1 MPSIIPPRLTLML
14 IVAIVIYY
22 VIILSLLKH
31 KKLNM
36 KYTLLWLLTGLI
48 MLILVLFPQIM
59 VKFISLVGIT
69 SLMNGL
75 FITMIAFLIMLVMS
89 LTSIASRQAQRITK
103 LIQTQALL
111 EKRVRELEDKVDIDG
126 ELSSDKEN

>member
-14 IVAIVIYY
+14 IVAIIIYY

-111 EKRVRELEDKVDIDG
+111 EKRVRELENKVDIDG

>member
-111 EKRVRELEDKVDIDG
+111 EKRVRELENKVDIDG

>member
-1 MPSIIPPRLTLML
+1 MHIIPPRLTLIL
-14 IVAIVIYY
+14 IVAIIIYY

-36 KYTLLWLLTGLI
+36 KYTLLWLFTGLI
-48 MLILVLFPQIM
+48 MLILVLFPHIM
-59 VKFISLVGIT
+59 VRFIALLGIT
-69 SLMNGL
+69 DLMNGL

-111 EKRVRELEDKVDIDG
+111 EKRVRELEDKVDIDC
-126 ELSSDKEN
+126 ELGSDEEK

>member
-48 MLILVLFPQIM
+48 MLPEIAR
-59 VKFISLVGIT
+59 KSL
-69 SLMNGL
+69 LKK
-75 FITMIAFLIMLVMS
+75 AEMS
-89 LTSIASRQAQRITK
+89 C
-103 LIQTQALL
+103 
-111 EKRVRELEDKVDIDG
+111 VD
-126 ELSSDKEN
+126 SDYRS

>member
-1 MPSIIPPRLTLML
+1 MPSIIPSRLTLML

-111 EKRVRELEDKVDIDG
+111 EKRVRELENKVDIDG